1 MAEFLGPY
9 SWEQGQSKRWNPTS
23 GEGLVRRWR
32 GSFQM
37 AQSYF
42 NSLQGSAGVLDLSMD
57 QDADTP
63 VYTVTAVFG
72 AIQEGVPETD
82 ASIPY
87 YWELPG
93 NMIERSIASHPKFT
107 NSDTMS
113 TAQRDAVTKA
123 FEENTGEVEAW
134 SDLQKLLYGEL
145 SKRRE
150 TYMTPSFA
158 LRVTRTFS
166 SLYANTIPTTD
177 VFKLYTYAQVQSE
190 ASAISSPIST
200 AIDANIPSGGYW
212 LKQPPVLREISNR
225 KLEMTQEWWWDN
237 NWSQVAYDLKT

>member
-42 NSLQGSAGVLDLSMD
+42 NSLQGSSGVLDLSMD

-72 AIQEGVPETD
+72 SIQEGVPETD

-93 NMIERSIASHPKFT
+93 NMIERSIFSHPNFSGAGTLTDAK
-107 NSDTMS
+107 
-113 TAQRDAVTKA
+113 RDAVRTA
-123 FEENTGEVEAW
+123 FEDKTGQGSSWNALQISLW
-134 SDLQKLLYGEL
+134 SEL
-145 SKRRE
+145 TKGRE

-177 VFKLYTYAQVQSE
+177 VFKLYTYAQVQAE

-237 NWSQVAYDLKT
+237 NWSQVAYDLKS